1 MRGQGRAA
9 LAVGVAA
16 HRRRRLEPLRDAVVD
31 AGEQPGRHEV
41 GVGIGAREPVLDAA
55 VRGVARRQAHGGAAV
70 VDRPRR
76 RHRHIGFG
84 PETAVGVGSR
94 CADRRALAE
103 RRKHATDR
111 MTQFAALDPQTA
123 VRAVIR
129 RFGAL
134 EDVASRGI
142 EHARVHMQ
150 PGSRHVAV
158 GLRQEGRVPAVFPRH
173 AAHHALE
180 AQRLVAGA
188 QRVGAVQEVHLE
200 LSRTVFGERGGR
212 GDALRA
218 ADRVDAREHGR
229 ILVEVGHRVDLGAE
243 LATTRARQRRWLRLS
258 GGGALSVHEVELV
271 LDRDHRREVETVE
284 LVEHL
289 HEDMSR
295 VAEERPTVGL
305 VHRDLQLRDAIV
317 LPGHRHQRV
326 GQRAAGAVGV
336 ALVET

>member
-1 MRGQGRAA
+1 
-9 LAVGVAA
+9 
-16 HRRRRLEPLRDAVVD
+16 
-31 AGEQPGRHEV
+31 
-41 GVGIGAREPVLDAA
+41 
-55 VRGVARRQAHGGAAV
+55 
-70 VDRPRR
+70 
-76 RHRHIGFG
+76 
-84 PETAVGVGSR
+84 
-94 CADRRALAE
+94 
-103 RRKHATDR
+103 
-111 MTQFAALDPQTA
+111 
-123 VRAVIR
+123 
-129 RFGAL
+129 
-134 EDVASRGI
+134 
-142 EHARVHMQ
+142 MQ

-305 VHRDLQLRDAIV
+305 VHRDLQLRDTIV

-326 GQRAAGAVGV
+326 GQRTAGAVGV
-336 ALVET
+336 ALVEAESGGLHRAAEDIQSEHRPRQQHPRLVDAGDGVAVDAFAALDGVEVVQEDIEEARPGVLCEEGGQFRGVGRSHPVRIRGGAQGGNTERIKTMTCIDILYRVGGKGAAAVV